1 MNRRN
6 FLKLGASLVKKQ
18 AAEAPKAIAKIP
30 KSTVSNVRQ
39 YDKLAKDIKN
49 KGNLVTSRRSFLDK
63 AKKRAATTLI
73 KNPKETTYRVKQG
86 AKMVTRGAKLATT
99 SPTDLALKTDGRK
112 LKGISKLLSMFS
124 RRYNWFH

>member
-18 AAEAPKAIAKIP
+18 ATEAPKALAKIP
-30 KSTVSNVRQ
+30 KSTVSNVKQ
-39 YDKLAKDIKN
+39 YDKLARDVKK

-63 AKKRAATTLI
+63 AKKRAAVTLI
-73 KNPKETTYRVKQG
+73 KNPKETTYRVKQA
-86 AKMVTRGAKLATT
+86 AKMVTRGAKLATS

-112 LKGISKLLSMFS
+112 LKGLGKLLGMFS
-124 RRYNWFH
+124 KKYKWFH

>member
-6 FLKLGASLVKKQ
+6 FLKLGASLVKKEAMQ
-18 AAEAPKAIAKIP
+18 APKALAKIP

-39 YDKLAKDIKN
+39 YDKLASDIKK

-63 AKKRAATTLI
+63 AKKRTAITLI

-86 AKMVTRGAKLATT
+86 AKMVIKGAKLATST
-99 SPTDLALKTDGRK
+99 PTDLALKTDGRK
-112 LKGISKLLSMFS
+112 LKGLSKLLGMFS
-124 RRYNWFH
+124 KKYKWFY